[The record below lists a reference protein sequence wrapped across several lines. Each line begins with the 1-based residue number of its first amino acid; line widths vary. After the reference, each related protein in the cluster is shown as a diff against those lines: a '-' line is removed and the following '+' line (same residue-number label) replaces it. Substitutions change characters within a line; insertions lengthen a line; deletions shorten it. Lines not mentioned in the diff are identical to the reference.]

1 MPAYIVT
8 YDAHHD
14 RDYQSLYDA
23 MEEIGGVRLAGSV
36 WGISSVQSVSA
47 VRDWVRALLDANDTV
62 FVLRIQRRPAW
73 ATRNAPRE
81 ATDWLHARGR

>member
-1 MPAYIVT
+1 MPAHIVT
-8 YDAHHD
+8 YNAHHD
-14 RDYQSLYDA
+14 RDYLPLYDA

-36 WGISSVQSVSA
+36 WGISSVQSVSE

-62 FVLRIQRRPAW
+62 VVIRIQRRPAW

-81 ATDWLHARGR
+81 ATDRLHARGR

>member
-36 WGISSVQSVSA
+36 WGISSVQSVSE

-62 FVLRIQRRPAW
+62 VVLRIQRRPAW

-81 ATDWLHARGR
+81 ATDWLPARGR

>member
-36 WGISSVQSVSA
+36 WGISSVQSVSE

-62 FVLRIQRRPAW
+62 VVLRIQRRPAW